1 MPIKARAGK
10 ALKRATPHSFTGC
23 EAPPR
28 EKEIWKNGIAIP
40 VKRVIRDETSVFPIQ
55 EYDWDDIRERV
66 NPLVVNVIRKALA
79 STFS

>member
-1 MPIKARAGK
+1 VLDVIAN
-10 ALKRATPHSFTGC
+10 ALSFPADMEIIGVD
-23 EAPPR
+23 
-28 EKEIWKNGIAIP
+28 EIWKNGIAIP

-66 NPLVVNVIRKALA
+66 NPLVVNVIKKALA